1 MVIKIENAK
10 RSYAT
15 WMIVLRVG
23 VTAAFFFWFYN
34 IWNNTSNLEQK
45 LNNVMSQYSAID
57 DLQIEFK
64 NESQEWKD
72 VLLRSHD
79 KESLNTNWGKFEK
92 QYEKVASTAQAVIL
106 KNDIRA
112 VNERLQSFVSEHKE
126 NHAKYLQGIDIFVKN
141 GFNPRLADS
150 LVNGIDRPLFDS
162 LEAADTVLQ
171 FEKNNINEDITAKSR
186 KQIEQSIFSLVFL
199 VLFAVW
205 MPRK

>member
-1 MVIKIENAK
+1 MVIRIENAK
-10 RSYAT
+10 QSYAT

-34 IWNNTSNLEQK
+34 IWNSTSNLDQK
-45 LNNVMSQYSAID
+45 LTNVMSQYSAID

-64 NESQEWKD
+64 NEIQEWKD
-72 VLLRSHD
+72 LLLRSHD
-79 KESLNTNWGKFEK
+79 QETLNSNWSKFEK
-92 QYEKVASTAQAVIL
+92 QYEKVSTTAQEVIL

-112 VNERLQSFVSEHKE
+112 VNERLQSFVAGHQE
-126 NHAKYLQGIDIFVKN
+126 NHDKYMKGKDILVKN
-141 GFNPRLADS
+141 KFNPRLADS
-150 LVNGIDRPLFDS
+150 SVNGIDRPLFDS
-162 LEAADTVLQ
+162 LEAADSVLQ